1 MRTTSADALPEMSVP
16 PDLPLAD
23 RPGFLVRRL
32 HQIHV
37 ALFAEECERFG
48 ITPVQYS
55 VLTALERHAPL
66 DQVTLA
72 REVGIDR
79 ANCTDVLRRLEGY
92 GLVRR
97 EASPADTRAKLCR
110 PTTKGRKLLARM
122 LPAVQRA
129 HDRTIAALPRAD
141 RKAFVA
147 SLARLVEA
155 NNHLGRAKL
164 RLR

>member
-1 MRTTSADALPEMSVP
+1 MPSPPRRRAGGP

-37 ALFAEECERFG
+37 ALFAEECASFG

-55 VLTALERHAPL
+55 VLTALERDAPL

-72 REVGIDR
+72 AEVGIDR
-79 ANCTDVLRRLEGY
+79 ANCTDVLRRLEQRG
-92 GLVRR
+92 VIKRV
-97 EASPADTRAKLCR
+97 ASATDTRAKLCNL
-110 PTTKGRKLLARM
+110 TAAGRRLLERM
-122 LPAVQRA
+122 GPAAQRA
-129 HDRTIAALPRAD
+129 HDRTIASLPRAE
-141 RKAFVA
+141 RQAFVA
-147 SLARLVEA
+147 SLTRLVEA
-155 NNHLGRAKL
+155 NNALGRAKL